1 MAARDVTVHLKSY
14 RTRERAA
21 LSEETSMSDFPIWL
35 KLIIWGTMGLTVLYT
50 LWGVFHSIA
59 QS

>member
-1 MAARDVTVHLKSY
+1 MTARDVTVNPESY
-14 RTRERAA
+14 RIRERTA
-21 LSEETSMSDFPIWL
+21 LSEETNMSDFPIWL

-50 LWGVFHSIA
+50 LWGMFHSVV

>member
-21 LSEETSMSDFPIWL
+21 LSEEINMEDFPIWL
-35 KLIIWGTMGLTVLYT
+35 KLIVWGTMGLTVAYA
-50 LWGVFHSIA
+50 LWGVF
-59 QS
+59 QSAVLS

>member
-21 LSEETSMSDFPIWL
+21 LSEETNMGDFPIWL

-50 LWGVFHSIA
+50 LWGMFHSVV